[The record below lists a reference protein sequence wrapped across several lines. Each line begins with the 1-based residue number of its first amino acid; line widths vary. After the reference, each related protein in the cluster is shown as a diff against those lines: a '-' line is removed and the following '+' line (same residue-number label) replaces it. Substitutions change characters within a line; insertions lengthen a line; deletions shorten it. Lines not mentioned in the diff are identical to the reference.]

1 MKIKHLP
8 YPEAE
13 RTEVVDNYFGTEVAD
28 PYRWLED
35 DRSEQTAA
43 WVAAENAVT
52 QNYLDQIPFREAMRA
67 RLTELWA
74 YPWEGAPAKFGDYYY
89 FYRNDGRQNQAVLY
103 RQASLDAEPEVFLDP
118 NTLSEDGTVALSGI
132 SFSEDGRYLAY
143 AASASG
149 SDWSDIHVIRTADK
163 QPTGDIVKWVKLSN
177 AVWTPDEKG
186 FYYSTFDVPEAGVYS
201 SQNQYQKVYYH
212 TLGKP
217 QSSDRLIHMDTQHPL
232 RYFASSV
239 SKDGKWLF
247 ITASEGTSGSEIL
260 YRKSS
265 DKKFKV
271 LLPGFANDHEIIRA
285 ENDKLYV
292 RTNLDAPN
300 YRVIRIDLNN
310 PSVIEEII
318 PENPKNMLEIV
329 SKPGDYLMASYLE
342 DAQSQVYQYDWN
354 GKLIRKV
361 ELPAIG
367 SAGGFS
373 GKKGETEAFYSLT
386 NFTTPST
393 VYRYDLAT
401 GESTLYKRPEV
412 KFNPEDYTT
421 EQVFYTSKDGTK
433 VPMFI
438 VYRNGLKLDGN
449 NPCYLYAYGGFQVS
463 LAPWFNPAAIMFM
476 EQGGVYCVA
485 NLRGGLEYG
494 EEWHKGGMLD
504 KNRMFSMIS
513 SQRPNTSLPT
523 NIPRRRNS
531 PSRAVRTVACWWVP
545 AKCSV
550 PTCSASACRRSA

>member
-1 MKIKHLP
+1 MLKHVKITLAVFCAAAALTACKSSMKIKHLP
-8 YPEAE
+8 YPDAE

-342 DAQSQVYQYDWN
+342 DAQSQVYQYD
-354 GKLIRKV
+354 R
-361 ELPAIG
+361 IG
-367 SAGGFS
+367 
-373 GKKGETEAFYSLT
+373 
-386 NFTTPST
+386 
-393 VYRYDLAT
+393 R
-401 GESTLYKRPEV
+401 R
-412 KFNPEDYTT
+412 
-421 EQVFYTSKDGTK
+421 
-433 VPMFI
+433 I
-438 VYRNGLKLDGN
+438 
-449 NPCYLYAYGGFQVS
+449 
-463 LAPWFNPAAIMFM
+463 
-476 EQGGVYCVA
+476 
-485 NLRGGLEYG
+485 LR
-494 EEWHKGGMLD
+494 
-504 KNRMFSMIS
+504 
-513 SQRPNTSLPT
+513 
-523 NIPRRRNS
+523 
-531 PSRAVRTVACWWVP
+531 
-545 AKCSV
+545 
-550 PTCSASACRRSA
+550 

>member
-186 FYYSTFDVPEAGVYS
+186 ILLQYVRRSGSGRYS

-247 ITASEGTSGSEIL
+247 ITASEGTSAV
-260 YRKSS
+260 RSS
-265 DKKFKV
+265 
-271 LLPGFANDHEIIRA
+271 
-285 ENDKLYV
+285 
-292 RTNLDAPN
+292 
-300 YRVIRIDLNN
+300 
-310 PSVIEEII
+310 
-318 PENPKNMLEIV
+318 
-329 SKPGDYLMASYLE
+329 
-342 DAQSQVYQYDWN
+342 
-354 GKLIRKV
+354 
-361 ELPAIG
+361 
-367 SAGGFS
+367 
-373 GKKGETEAFYSLT
+373 TE
-386 NFTTPST
+386 
-393 VYRYDLAT
+393 
-401 GESTLYKRPEV
+401 K
-412 KFNPEDYTT
+412 
-421 EQVFYTSKDGTK
+421 
-433 VPMFI
+433 
-438 VYRNGLKLDGN
+438 
-449 NPCYLYAYGGFQVS
+449 
-463 LAPWFNPAAIMFM
+463 AAI
-476 EQGGVYCVA
+476 
-485 NLRGGLEYG
+485 R
-494 EEWHKGGMLD
+494 
-504 KNRMFSMIS
+504 S
-513 SQRPNTSLPT
+513 SRCCFPLCQRPRDYS
-523 NIPRRRNS
+523 RRER
-531 PSRAVRTVACWWVP
+531 
-545 AKCSV
+545 
-550 PTCSASACRRSA
+550 